1 MAGSGALSRAL
12 FLDRDGVINVDTG
25 FVWRPENF
33 VFNDGVF
40 AACRRA
46 RTLGYRLVVVTNQSG
61 IGRGLY
67 SEDDF
72 NALTTWMCGRFADEG
87 VEIARV
93 YFAPTHPEH
102 ALGRYRV
109 DSPDRKPGP
118 GMLLR
123 AAADLGLDLA
133 ASALVGDRETD
144 IRAAHAAGVPIKL
157 LIPHHEE
164 DLAATLAD
172 AVVGS
177 LGEAIDWLEA
187 RERR

>member
-1 MAGSGALSRAL
+1 MAAARAL

-25 FVWRPENF
+25 FVWRPEEF
-33 VFNDGVF
+33 VFVDGVF
-40 AACRRA
+40 TACRRA
-46 RTLGYRLVVVTNQSG
+46 AALGYRLVVVTNQSG

-72 NALTTWMCGRFADEG
+72 LALTAWMCGRFAEEG

-93 YFAPTHPEH
+93 YFAPTHPVH
-102 ALGRYRV
+102 GIGRYRT

-123 AAADLGLDLA
+123 AQADLGLDLA

-144 IRAAHAAGVPIKL
+144 IRAAFAAGVGRKFL
-157 LIPHHEE
+157 VPHHME
-164 DLAATLAD
+164 DTAGTCAD
-172 AVVGS
+172 AVIGS
-177 LGEAIDWLEA
+177 LAEAVDRLAADSIQ
-187 RERR
+187 